1 MKYTNVEKVL
11 SEHINI
17 FIRENYSVQDVH
29 DILLAIAHDNLSKES
44 LVSPLYLLN

>member
-29 DILLAIAHDNLSKES
+29 DILLAIDKVERAYKI
-44 LVSPLYLLN
+44 